1 MNKVSRT
8 ITGLVMSVGGLVLIL
23 VFLSS
28 SSEGVWVALMYGIIL
43 LILGLFILFNKK
55 EDKIERRRDR

>member
-1 MNKVSRT
+1 
-8 ITGLVMSVGGLVLIL
+8 MSVGGLVLIL